1 MVRLYGKVD
10 FSIIDGDL
18 YCANGRAEKNRALRP
33 RFFQSGFVVNEQ
45 AQVIHL

>member
-18 YCANGRAEKNRALRP
+18 YCANGCAKKIVLYGHDFSRAVLLSMSKRR
-33 RFFQSGFVVNEQ
+33 
-45 AQVIHL
+45 